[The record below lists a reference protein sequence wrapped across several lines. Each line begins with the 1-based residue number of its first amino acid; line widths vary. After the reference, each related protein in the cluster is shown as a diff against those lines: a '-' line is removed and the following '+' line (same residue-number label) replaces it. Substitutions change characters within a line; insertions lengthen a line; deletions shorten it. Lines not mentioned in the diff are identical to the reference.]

1 MGALSG
7 ERWKRHHDLEEG
19 PFQRG
24 IKFLYNSSN
33 PSGALFLGEGNVRGA
48 TPFMC
53 PGRVRKGRRR
63 LRQKK
68 ELPGPGD
75 KGWNWPQT
83 VTLH

>member
-33 PSGALFLGEGNVRGA
+33 PSGALFLGEGNVCGA
-48 TPFMC
+48 FHVPWPC
-53 PGRVRKGRRR
+53 AQR
-63 LRQKK
+63 KK
-68 ELPGPGD
+68 EA
-75 KGWNWPQT
+75 QT
-83 VTLH
+83 KERVAWAW

>member
-53 PGRVRKGRRR
+53 AKEEGGSDKRKSCLGLVTRAGT
-63 LRQKK
+63 
-68 ELPGPGD
+68 GP
-75 KGWNWPQT
+75 KP
-83 VTLH
+83 